1 MIALLGL
8 LAAAHAA
15 PSPFGVPTRWLDA
28 LRRAEFTS
36 VDRQMVHASHTCS
49 LRVDA
54 DCDGADP
61 ACATWESG
69 ALADLATAVLIGE
82 NDEDRAG
89 GSVAMADVDGDG
101 WDDYIVTASQHSG
114 TGYANG
120 AVYIVPSPVYGEV
133 DLGTVATRID
143 GMPDGEVLQE
153 TIVGDANGDGFA
165 DLLVAD
171 VASAEVYLL
180 HGPLSGAT
188 TTASAALTL
197 NAYDELNWWSL
208 GASLDM
214 ADLDGDGLAEVVL
227 GVPGEGGRVLLFPG
241 NAEGTYNRA
250 VLMAMV
256 APSWWSV
263 REASMARRRCPE
275 RCSSFRICRP
285 ARFRWMPPPPPSQE
299 ATKTAPE
306 RPSRWEMS
314 AARACW
320 TSSWAPSTRAP
331 GGRTSCRWSETW
343 RVGGPRPS
351 PPSGSPAATP
361 AAPAS

>member
-114 TGYANG
+114 TGYKNG
-120 AVYIVPSPVYGEV
+120 AVYSVPSPVYGEV

-214 ADLDGDGLAEVVL
+214 ADLDGDGLAELVL
-227 GVPGEGGRVLLFPG
+227 GVPGEGGPGAPVPRERGGYVQPRGVDGYGRAELVVGARGIDGETTLSGAVFVFSDLPTGTLSLDAASATFTGSNEDGAGTALALGDVRGTGVLDVLVGAFYEGPG
-241 NAEGTYNRA
+241 RA
-250 VLMAMV
+250 YIL
-256 APSWWSV
+256 SV
-263 REASMARRRCPE
+263 E
-275 RCSSFRICRP
+275 
-285 ARFRWMPPPPPSQE
+285 
-299 ATKTAPE
+299 
-306 RPSRWEMS
+306 
-314 AARACW
+314 
-320 TSSWAPSTRAP
+320 
-331 GGRTSCRWSETW
+331 
-343 RVGGPRPS
+343 
-351 PPSGSPAATP
+351 
-361 AAPAS
+361 